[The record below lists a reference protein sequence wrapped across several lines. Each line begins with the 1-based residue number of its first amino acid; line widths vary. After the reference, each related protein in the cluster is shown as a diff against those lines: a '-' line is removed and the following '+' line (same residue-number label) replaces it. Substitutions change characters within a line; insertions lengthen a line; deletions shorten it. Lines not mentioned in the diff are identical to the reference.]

1 MSGPGFISPLLTGL
15 GLFFGG
21 ARFIA
26 ANLTPLAG
34 PAARKLFRGAVRT
47 SWRSALA
54 GVFAGL
60 ASQST
65 SAVTL
70 VVVGLVRAGVIPE
83 GKAVLLPAWS
93 QVGAAALVILV
104 SLQTSAAVACALAVA
119 GAALYFDFK
128 LTDRLRHG
136 VMVLLGVGMLFLGM
150 EMLNVASDP
159 LRVWLVNQG
168 LLARNVGVTV
178 LLALG
183 LVLAAITQ
191 SSTVAGAFAV
201 AVVRAGI
208 FDLGSALVLLVGASV
223 GSAINYGVPGLRG
236 EAVGRQVMLFQ
247 AAQKLSGASL
257 LTILLVLTAGRPQVV
272 FGGVP
277 MTPATGFAAIFVAIQ
292 VGGSMACT
300 LFYGPLS
307 RLMQKMAPPRE
318 AEALGRAAYL
328 LEEALADPALALE
341 LVAREERR
349 LLERLPLMLDG
360 VRAEAASGGLSAEVL
375 RAAGLNVA
383 AATRRYLA
391 SILEAEPGRHAV
403 VRAMGMQRVLDNIVA
418 LHEAVEEFQRAVRIA
433 APKAAEAVG
442 RMVESLHM
450 LLEVLN
456 EIAQARDAAEQ
467 EFSLALLGERRQVIE
482 GLRARLM
489 GASSETRVQEALF
502 RSTVLFERILWLAR
516 DTAVAVIQAG
526 QETQAPEPVPSPTI
540 AVLAQGEASA

>member
-1 MSGPGFISPLLTGL
+1 MPSPGFISPLLTGL

-47 SWRSALA
+47 SWTAALA

-60 ASQST
+60 VSQST

-83 GKAVLLPAWS
+83 GRAVLLPAWS

-104 SLQTSAAVACALAVA
+104 SLQTSAAVACALAIA

-128 LTDRLRHG
+128 LTERLRHG
-136 VMVLLGVGMLFLGM
+136 VLVLLGVGMLFLGM

-159 LRVWLVNQG
+159 LRVWLLGEG
-168 LLARNVGVTV
+168 LLAKGESAFV
-178 LLALG
+178 LAALG

-201 AVVRAGI
+201 AIVRAGI
-208 FDLGSALVLLVGASV
+208 FDLGPALVLLVGASV
-223 GSAINYGVPGLRG
+223 GSAINYGVPGWRG

-247 AAQKLSGASL
+247 AAQKLSGACL
-257 LTILLVLTAGRPQVV
+257 LTLLLVFTSGSPKVAFAG
-272 FGGVP
+272 FST
-277 MTPATGFAAIFVAIQ
+277 TPATAFAAIFLLIQ
-292 VGGSMACT
+292 VGGSLVCT

-307 RLMQKMAPPRE
+307 RLMEKMAPPRE
-318 AEALGRAAYL
+318 AEALGRPAYL
-328 LEEALADPALALE
+328 LEEALADPILALE
-341 LVAREERR
+341 LVAREEQR
-349 LLERLPLMLDG
+349 LLERLPAMLDG
-360 VRAEAASGGLSAEVL
+360 VRAEAGGGGLSAEVL
-375 RAAGLNVA
+375 RDAGLSVA

-403 VRAMGMQRVLDNIVA
+403 TRAMGMQRVLDNIVA

-433 APKAAEAVG
+433 APKAADAVG

-456 EIAQARDAAEQ
+456 EIAQAQDSAEQ
-467 EFSLALLGERRQVIE
+467 EFSLTLLGERRQVIE

-489 GASSETRVQEALF
+489 GASSEAKVQEALF

-526 QETQAPEPVPSPTI
+526 RETQAPEPQPPAPA
-540 AVLAQGEASA
+540 AVLAEGEASA

>member
-1 MSGPGFISPLLTGL
+1 MPSPGFISPLLTGL

-47 SWRSALA
+47 SWTAALA

-60 ASQST
+60 VSQST

-83 GKAVLLPAWS
+83 GRAVLLPAWS

-104 SLQTSAAVACALAVA
+104 SLQTSAAVACALAIA

-128 LTDRLRHG
+128 LTERLRHG
-136 VMVLLGVGMLFLGM
+136 VLVLLGVGMLFLGM

-159 LRVWLVNQG
+159 LRVWLLGEG
-168 LLARNVGVTV
+168 LLAKGESAFV
-178 LLALG
+178 LAALG

-201 AVVRAGI
+201 AIVRAGI
-208 FDLGSALVLLVGASV
+208 FDLGPALVLLVGASV
-223 GSAINYGVPGLRG
+223 GSAINYGVPGWRG

-247 AAQKLSGASL
+247 AAQKLSGACL
-257 LTILLVLTAGRPQVV
+257 LTLLLVFTSGSPKVAFAG
-272 FGGVP
+272 FST
-277 MTPATGFAAIFVAIQ
+277 TPATAFAAIFLLIQ
-292 VGGSMACT
+292 VGGSLVCT

-307 RLMQKMAPPRE
+307 RLMGKMAPPRE
-318 AEALGRAAYL
+318 AEALGRPAYL
-328 LEEALADPALALE
+328 LEEALADPILALE
-341 LVAREERR
+341 LVAREEQR
-349 LLERLPLMLDG
+349 LLERLPAMLDG
-360 VRAEAASGGLSAEVL
+360 VRAEAGGGGLSAEGL
-375 RAAGLNVA
+375 RDAGLSVA

-403 VRAMGMQRVLDNIVA
+403 TRAMGMQRVLDNIVA

-433 APKAAEAVG
+433 APKAADAVG

-456 EIAQARDAAEQ
+456 EIAQAQDSAEQ
-467 EFSLALLGERRQVIE
+467 EFSLTLLGERRQVIE

-489 GASSETRVQEALF
+489 GASSEAKVQEALF

-526 QETQAPEPVPSPTI
+526 RETQAPEPQPPAPA
-540 AVLAQGEASA
+540 AVLAEGEASA

>member
-1 MSGPGFISPLLTGL
+1 MPSLGFISPLLTGL

-47 SWRSALA
+47 SWTAALA

-60 ASQST
+60 VSQST

-70 VVVGLVRAGVIPE
+70 VVVGLVRAGIIPE
-83 GKAVLLPAWS
+83 GRAVLLPAWS

-104 SLQTSAAVACALAVA
+104 SLQTNTAVACALAIA

-128 LTDRLRHG
+128 LTERLRHG
-136 VMVLLGVGMLFLGM
+136 VLVLLGVGMLFLGM

-159 LRVWLVNQG
+159 MRIWLVDEG
-168 LLARNVGVTV
+168 LLAKGESVAV

-183 LVLAAITQ
+183 LTLAAITQ

-208 FDLGSALVLLVGASV
+208 FELGPALVLLVGASV
-223 GSAINYGVPGLRG
+223 GSAINYGVPGWRG

-247 AAQKLSGASL
+247 AAQKLSGATL

-272 FGGVP
+272 FGGLP
-277 MTPATGFAAIFVAIQ
+277 MTPATGFAAIFLAIQ
-292 VGGSMACT
+292 VGGSLTCT

-307 RLMQKMAPPRE
+307 RLLDKMAPPRE
-318 AEALGRAAYL
+318 AEALGRPAYL
-328 LEEALADPALALE
+328 LEEALADPVLALD
-341 LVAREERR
+341 LVTREEQR
-349 LLERLPLMLDG
+349 LLQRLPVMLDG
-360 VRAEAASGGLSAEVL
+360 VRAEAGAGLSAEVL
-375 RAAGLNVA
+375 RAAGLSVA

-403 VRAMGMQRVLDNIVA
+403 TRAMGMQRVLDNIIA

-433 APKAAEAVG
+433 APKAADAVG

-456 EIAQARDAAEQ
+456 EIAQAKDATEQ

-489 GASSETRVQEALF
+489 GASSEARVQEALF

-516 DTAVAVIQAG
+516 DTAVAVIQVG
-526 QETQAPEPVPSPTI
+526 RETQAPEPEPEASG

>member
-1 MSGPGFISPLLTGL
+1 LPSPGFISPLLTGL

-34 PAARKLFRGAVRT
+34 PAARKLFHGAVRT
-47 SWRSALA
+47 SWTAALA

-60 ASQST
+60 VSQST

-70 VVVGLVRAGVIPE
+70 VVVGLVRAGVVPE
-83 GKAVLLPAWS
+83 GRAVLLPAWS

-104 SLQTSAAVACALAVA
+104 SLQTSAAVACALAIA
-119 GAALYFDFK
+119 GAALYFDLK
-128 LTDRLRHG
+128 LTERLRHG
-136 VMVLLGVGMLFLGM
+136 VLVLLGVGMLFLGM

-159 LRVWLVNQG
+159 LRVWLVDEG
-168 LLARNVGVTV
+168 LLAKGESVGI

-208 FDLGSALVLLVGASV
+208 LDLGSALVLLVGASV

-257 LTILLVLTAGRPQVV
+257 LTLLLLLTAGRPQVV
-272 FGGVP
+272 FGAFP
-277 MTPATGFAAIFVAIQ
+277 MTPATAFAAIFLAIQ
-292 VGGSMACT
+292 VGGSLVCT

-307 RLMQKMAPPRE
+307 RLMERMAPPRE
-318 AEALGRAAYL
+318 AEALGRPAYL

-341 LVAREERR
+341 LVAREEQR
-349 LLERLPLMLDG
+349 LLQRLPAMLDG
-360 VRAEAASGGLSAEVL
+360 VRAEAQSGGLSAEVL
-375 RAAGLNVA
+375 RSAGLNVA

-391 SILEAEPGRHAV
+391 RILEAEPGRHAV
-403 VRAMGMQRVLDNIVA
+403 TRAMGMQRVLDNIVA
-418 LHEAVEEFQRAVRIA
+418 LHEAVEEFERAVRVA

-456 EIAQARDAAEQ
+456 EIAQAQDAAEQ

-482 GLRARLM
+482 GLRTRLM
-489 GASSETRVQEALF
+489 GASSEARVQEALF

-516 DTAVAVIQAG
+516 DTAVAVMQAG
-526 QETQAPEPVPSPTI
+526 RETLAPETEAGEPV